1 MCFSAIKDEINSQIE
16 SMNYLKE
23 HPEIA
28 LNTINQETQEYCRG
42 AINILRYLQE
52 WIKNNEEMSNVE
64 EISMKE
70 KTNKKAINATN
81 TTNNATIIK
90 EENKMKKAVEINT
103 KVNEKNVVEFIKTIK
118 ANGTG
123 FCTPVIDGEEMPMLG
138 FFYTSESDY
147 ESGANFVKEAVLA
160 TNGNMSKI
168 MNYIIT
174 AKNVLEA
181 DVNPDEEIEIKGY
194 KLMLSY
200 EDKKIYDCELNVI
213 AECSDLN
220 NLPNE
225 AIKAVLIAK
234 AELNLTVEETKED
247 YDDYDDDEEYY
258 ED

>member
-1 MCFSAIKDEINSQIE
+1 MNISAIKEEIAMQINS
-16 SMNYLKE
+16 MTYLKE

-42 AINILRYLQE
+42 AINILKYLQE
-52 WIKNNEEMSNVE
+52 WIKNNEEMNNVE

-70 KTNKKAINATN
+70 KANKKIINTTN
-81 TTNNATIIK
+81 TTNNETIIK
-90 EENKMKKAVEINT
+90 EENKMKKVEINT
-103 KVNEKNVVEFIKTIK
+103 KVNEKNVVEFVKAVKT
-118 ANGTG
+118 NGTG
-123 FCTPVIDGEEMPMLG
+123 FCTPVIDGKEMPMLG

-225 AIKAVLIAK
+225 AIKAVLIAR
-234 AELNLTVEETKED
+234 AELNLIVEETAE
-247 YDDYDDDEEYY
+247 DYDDDEEYY

>member
-1 MCFSAIKDEINSQIE
+1 
-16 SMNYLKE
+16 
-23 HPEIA
+23 
-28 LNTINQETQEYCRG
+28 
-42 AINILRYLQE
+42 
-52 WIKNNEEMSNVE
+52 
-64 EISMKE
+64 
-70 KTNKKAINATN
+70 
-81 TTNNATIIK
+81 
-90 EENKMKKAVEINT
+90 
-103 KVNEKNVVEFIKTIK
+103 
-118 ANGTG
+118 
-123 FCTPVIDGEEMPMLG
+123 MPMLG

-147 ESGANFVKEAVLA
+147 ESGAKFVKEAVLA
-160 TNGNMSKI
+160 TNWNISKI

-225 AIKAVLIAK
+225 AIKAVLIAR

-247 YDDYDDDEEYY
+247 YDDYDDYDDDEEYY